1 METIMPTVSSGL
13 QDKRRGIGL
22 LRDNI
27 SRVVLGCDKEVDLL
41 ILGLLAQGHVLIQG
55 APGVGK
61 TSMAK
66 SLATSLDCDFK
77 RIQFT
82 PDLMPADILGY
93 SIYDQSNATFK
104 FHRGPVF
111 TNILLADEINRTTPR
126 IQSALLEAMNEA
138 QVSVDGKTYILEQPF
153 FVIATQNHLHS
164 SGTFPLPDSQL
175 DRFLISIDMGNPGLE
190 TRENILK
197 LHWKDANIGKD
208 LKSVLSAPEILEL
221 RESARQVDVE
231 DSIFK
236 YIARLVE
243 ATHESAELTHGV
255 SPRASIALMR
265 TAQTAALMDGRK
277 HVYPDDVKNFLPY
290 VFSHRLTVK
299 GLKRKG
305 GESVANV
312 IVTILDKVPVG

>member
-1 METIMPTVSSGL
+1 MEAIMPTGSSGL
-13 QDKRRGIGL
+13 REEGRKIEL
-22 LRDNI
+22 LRENI
-27 SRVVLGCDKEVDLL
+27 SRVVLGCDHEIDLL
-41 ILGLLAQGHVLIQG
+41 ILGLLAQGHILIQG

-66 SLATSLDCDFK
+66 ALAASLACDFK

-82 PDLMPADILGY
+82 PDLMPADVLGY

-104 FHRGPVF
+104 FHQGPVF

-138 QVSVDGKTYILEQPF
+138 QVSVDGKTYTLEQPF

-175 DRFLISIDMGNPGLE
+175 DRFLISIDMGNTNLV

-197 LHWKDANIGKD
+197 LHWGEANIGKD
-208 LKSVLSAPEILEL
+208 LKSVLTAAEILAL
-221 RESARQVDVE
+221 RESARKVDVE
-231 DSIFK
+231 DCIIK

-255 SPRASIALMR
+255 SARASIALMR
-265 TAQTAALMDGRK
+265 TAQAAALMIGRD
-277 HVYPDDVKNFLPY
+277 HVYPDDVKTFMPC
-290 VFSHRLTVK
+290 VFSHRLIVK

-305 GESVANV
+305 GDSVANV
-312 IVTILDKVPVG
+312 IGAILDKVPIG